1 MVIFWYYEAD
11 GPHTTFSACEREG
24 ILAKLQSD
32 GHRRRQLYTFFYSF
46 FLTYPPA
53 FYLGNCRLKAGLA
66 RGIDVP
72 SSVTHHLTITTR
84 YHSPQEMAHSS
95 NSSNVFV
102 HGTLNSVQGD
112 FHIHNN
118 DSESGGHDF
127 HLERASLSMTKWR
140 TSLFETRSFSW
151 STSWLSR
158 TFSGAKLS
166 PWYPQGRSRNY
177 FRLDS

>member
-1 MVIFWYYEAD
+1 MWNRSWSSFDTMKLMVLILPSQLA
-11 GPHTTFSACEREG
+11 RE
-24 ILAKLQSD
+24 KEYLQSCNQMD
-32 GHRRRQLYTFFYSF
+32 IVGGNFILFFILF

-127 HLERASLSMTKWR
+127 HLERASLSMTK
-140 TSLFETRSFSW
+140 
-151 STSWLSR
+151 
-158 TFSGAKLS
+158 
-166 PWYPQGRSRNY
+166 
-177 FRLDS
+177 